1 MKINEIYTKVVKKVE
16 GNWKFKHKIVMRNT
30 LMKCLN
36 VYDTGMYEHEIHRK
50 DVKVSVFGGKK
61 IMCV

>member
-1 MKINEIYTKVVKKVE
+1 MKNTKME
-16 GNWKFKHKIVMRNT
+16 
-30 LMKCLN
+30 CLN
-36 VYDTGMYEHEIHRK
+36 VYDTGMYVHEIHRK